1 MTTEEKLKRFR
12 ELCIEDEKNR
22 TKRVL
27 EEYREGLSANFE
39 EHKKHALRR
48 QEEEFSIEKEK
59 ADREIRSSI
68 SERQQLLK
76 VKAGK
81 RAEELKEK
89 IFSVVEEMLGEFRGT
104 SEYRELIKK
113 ELKDIEAKASGEAYE
128 VYLDCSESED
138 IKSFAKSL
146 LPEGAK
152 AGESQRSFLGGTMA
166 IIGSQNILIDNSFLT
181 KLLKEKNEFSF

>member
-27 EEYREGLSANFE
+27 EEYREGLEANFE

-81 RAEELKEK
+81 KAEELKEE
-89 IFSVVEEMLGEFRGT
+89 IFSEVERMLQEFRST
-104 SEYRELIKK
+104 PEYKELIKR
-113 ELKDIEAKASGEAYE
+113 ELEDIEAKARGESYE
-128 VYLDCSESED
+128 VYFDCSDSEE

-146 LPEGAK
+146 LPVEAK
-152 AGESQRSFLGGTMA
+152 AGESQKIFLGGTMA
-166 IIGSQNILIDNSFLT
+166 IIGSRNILIDNSFLT
-181 KLLKEKNEFSF
+181 RLLKEKNEFSF